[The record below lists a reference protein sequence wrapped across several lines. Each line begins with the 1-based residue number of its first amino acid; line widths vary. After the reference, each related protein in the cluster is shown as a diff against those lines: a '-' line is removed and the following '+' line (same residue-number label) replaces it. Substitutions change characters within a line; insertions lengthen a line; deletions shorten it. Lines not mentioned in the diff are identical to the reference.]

1 MTVRAISDRLFRV
14 AGDGTIRLL
23 GGYSPS
29 SAKYHFPRMPVCP
42 YTGADDVE
50 DVELSDHGSLWGFTA
65 VTAPP
70 PGFGGDVPFGFGV
83 VELPEGLRVITRI
96 TEADPARLSFGMP
109 MRLVA
114 TPVRTDDADDGGE
127 DGDDEVVTWA
137 FEPASEPGP

>member
-1 MTVRAISDRLFRV
+1 VPGRAISDGLFRV
-14 AGDGTIRLL
+14 AGDGTIHLL

-29 SAKYHFPRMPVCP
+29 STKYHFPRMPVCP

-50 DVELSDHGSLWGFTA
+50 DVELSDHGTLWGFTA

-109 MRLVA
+109 MRLVT
-114 TPVRTDDADDGGE
+114 TPVRTDDADDGGG